1 MVVWYLYYLF
11 DPAMTLTF
19 ELGDREKATIV
30 KIFKRISPF
39 LNVIKIQQTLIM
51 RVPPASRRPDLHR
64 GDA

>member
-1 MVVWYLYYLF
+1 
-11 DPAMTLTF
+11 MTLTF

-39 LNVIKIQQTLIM
+39 LNVIKIQQTLIL